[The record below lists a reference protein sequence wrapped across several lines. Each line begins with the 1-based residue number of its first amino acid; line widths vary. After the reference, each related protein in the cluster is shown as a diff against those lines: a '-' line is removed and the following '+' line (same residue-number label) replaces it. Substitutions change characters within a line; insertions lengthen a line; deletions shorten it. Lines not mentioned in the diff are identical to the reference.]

1 MSKVGIVTDTTNC
14 LPAELIAEYGIRVAS
29 VVLVIAGKSYRDQVD
44 ITPAEFWKRFKDLEE
59 MPTTSAVSP
68 GDFAAYFKELGKTTD
83 SIACIVVS
91 QSLSGTYD
99 SALKAKELVQAERP
113 DLNIEVINSKTAT
126 GALGFIVLEA
136 ARAAK
141 AGKSLAEVVELVNS
155 LIPKV
160 KYLVAL
166 DTLKY
171 LIKGGRAPKVAMI
184 GDLLQ
189 VKPILTNNNET
200 GMVEPAS
207 RARGKRK
214 TMLKLVDMVQN
225 YTDTTKPLHAMV
237 HYTDNQEDGE
247 QLKEVLTSKY
257 NCAELYMTEYTPVIA
272 AHTGPV
278 LALSFYS

>member
-1 MSKVGIVTDTTNC
+1 MSTVGIVTDTTNC

-29 VVLVIAGKSYRDQVD
+29 VVLVIEGKSYRDQVD
-44 ITPAEFWKRFKDLEE
+44 ITPTQFWKMFKGLEE

-68 GDFAAYFKELGKTTD
+68 GDFVDYFKELGKTTD
-83 SIACIVVS
+83 NIACIVVS
-91 QSLSGTYD
+91 QPLSGTYD

-155 LIPKV
+155 LIPRV

-225 YTDTTKPLHAMV
+225 YTDTTKPLHVMV

-247 QLKEVLTSKY
+247 QLKELLTSKY
-257 NCAELYMTEYTPVIA
+257 DCAELYMTEYTPVIA

>member
-1 MSKVGIVTDTTNC
+1 MSPVGIVTDTTNC

-29 VVLVIAGKSYRDQVD
+29 VVLIIGGKPYRDQVD
-44 ITPAEFWKRFKDLEE
+44 ITPTRFWKMFKGLEE

-68 GDFAAYFKELGKTTD
+68 GDFAAYFKELGQATD
-83 SIACIVVS
+83 NIACIVVS
-91 QSLSGTYD
+91 QPLSGTYD
-99 SALKAKELVQAERP
+99 SAIKAKELVQAERP
-113 DLNIEVINSKTAT
+113 NLNIEVINSKTAT

-200 GMVEPAS
+200 GSVEPAS

-225 YTDTTKPLHAMV
+225 YTDTTKPLHIMV
-237 HYTDNQEDGE
+237 HYTDNREDGE
-247 QLKEVLTSKY
+247 QLKELVTSKY